1 MLTGLWEKIYRI
13 MCKKCPIGFNK
24 YCMIGVIMMVM
35 ADNTDKKM
43 IKDSLQETV
52 KTHRQNTPDKR

>member
-1 MLTGLWEKIYRI
+1 
-13 MCKKCPIGFNK
+13 
-24 YCMIGVIMMVM
+24 MVM